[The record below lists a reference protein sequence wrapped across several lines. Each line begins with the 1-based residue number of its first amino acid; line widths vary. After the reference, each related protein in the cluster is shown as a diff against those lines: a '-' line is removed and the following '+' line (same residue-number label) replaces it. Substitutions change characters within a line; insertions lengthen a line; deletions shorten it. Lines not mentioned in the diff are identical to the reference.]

1 MANLQLN
8 KYFRIWHLA
17 LLTTLILLVSIGGFT
32 RLTNSG
38 LSITNWEVFTGILPP
53 LNEESWIQYF
63 ALYKS
68 IPQYQELNLGMSLS
82 EFKYIFWWE
91 YIHRLLARFVSLL
104 YILPLFYFIYNKFI
118 YRHNY
123 PYYFLIFFLFMFQGF
138 LGWYMVKSGLSI
150 NVDVS
155 HFRLAAHLVGAII
168 IITLVYWSYLNHVR
182 QNLKINYTQKKNIIF
197 LLVFL
202 IFIQII
208 YGAFTSGLDAGQ
220 IYQTW
225 PLMNSYFLPEEVSFM
240 SFFSTEAFYDRA
252 HIQLIHR
259 LNAYLI
265 FLIFVA
271 IYISNYKNLTTYLNL
286 PFFLL
291 IFQIIL
297 GIGTLI
303 TGLNIY
309 MAALHQLTSIFLL
322 MSFIFVIY
330 RLK

>member
-225 PLMNSYFLPEEVSFM
+225 PLMNSHFFPEEVSFM

>member
-53 LNEESWIQYF
+53 LNKESWIQYF
-63 ALYKS
+63 GLYKS
-68 IPQYQELNLGMSLS
+68 IPQYQELNLGMSLN

>member
-1 MANLQLN
+1 
-8 KYFRIWHLA
+8 
-17 LLTTLILLVSIGGFT
+17 
-32 RLTNSG
+32 
-38 LSITNWEVFTGILPP
+38 
-53 LNEESWIQYF
+53 
-63 ALYKS
+63 
-68 IPQYQELNLGMSLS
+68 
-82 EFKYIFWWE
+82 
-91 YIHRLLARFVSLL
+91 
-104 YILPLFYFIYNKFI
+104 
-118 YRHNY
+118 
-123 PYYFLIFFLFMFQGF
+123 
-138 LGWYMVKSGLSI
+138 
-150 NVDVS
+150 
-155 HFRLAAHLVGAII
+155 
-168 IITLVYWSYLNHVR
+168 
-182 QNLKINYTQKKNIIF
+182 
-197 LLVFL
+197 
-202 IFIQII
+202 
-208 YGAFTSGLDAGQ
+208 
-220 IYQTW
+220 
-225 PLMNSYFLPEEVSFM
+225 MNSHFLPEEVSFM

-322 MSFIFVIY
+322 MSFILVIY

>member
-1 MANLQLN
+1 
-8 KYFRIWHLA
+8 
-17 LLTTLILLVSIGGFT
+17 
-32 RLTNSG
+32 
-38 LSITNWEVFTGILPP
+38 
-53 LNEESWIQYF
+53 
-63 ALYKS
+63 
-68 IPQYQELNLGMSLS
+68 
-82 EFKYIFWWE
+82 
-91 YIHRLLARFVSLL
+91 
-104 YILPLFYFIYNKFI
+104 
-118 YRHNY
+118 
-123 PYYFLIFFLFMFQGF
+123 MFQGF

-182 QNLKINYTQKKNIIF
+182 QNLKINYIPKKNIIF

-208 YGAFTSGLDAGQ
+208 YGAFTSGLDAGR

-225 PLMNSYFLPEEVSFM
+225 PLMNSHFLPEEVSFI

-265 FLIFVA
+265 FLIFVV

>member
-53 LNEESWIQYF
+53 LNKESWIQYF
-63 ALYKS
+63 VLYKS

-182 QNLKINYTQKKNIIF
+182 QNLKINYIPKKKYNLFIGF
-197 LLVFL
+197 LNFYPNYLWSF
-202 IFIQII
+202 
-208 YGAFTSGLDAGQ
+208 
-220 IYQTW
+220 
-225 PLMNSYFLPEEVSFM
+225 YFRP
-240 SFFSTEAFYDRA
+240 
-252 HIQLIHR
+252 
-259 LNAYLI
+259 
-265 FLIFVA
+265 
-271 IYISNYKNLTTYLNL
+271 
-286 PFFLL
+286 
-291 IFQIIL
+291 
-297 GIGTLI
+297 
-303 TGLNIY
+303 
-309 MAALHQLTSIFLL
+309 
-322 MSFIFVIY
+322 
-330 RLK
+330 

>member
-8 KYFRIWHLA
+8 KYFKIWHLA

-38 LSITNWEVFTGILPP
+38 LSITNWEIFAGILPP
-53 LNEESWIQYF
+53 LNKESWIQYF
-63 ALYKS
+63 TLYKS

>member
-53 LNEESWIQYF
+53 LNKESWIQYF
-63 ALYKS
+63 GLYKS

-123 PYYFLIFFLFMFQGF
+123 LYYFLIFFLFMFQGF